1 MPDNF
6 YTRHQNRIQSLL
18 AKLEDK
24 PLRHK
29 DLLNE
34 WLLSGGSFDQ
44 LNRTLRFL
52 KAKGYVRKAD
62 PEQRLSPYEI
72 TVAGQ
77 KHLAGLR
84 A

>member
-6 YTRHQNRIQSLL
+6 YSRHQTRIKSLL
-18 AKLEDK
+18 SKLEEK
-24 PLRHK
+24 SLRHK
-29 DLLNE
+29 DLLHQ
-34 WLLSGGSFDQ
+34 WLLSGGTFDQ

-52 KAKGYVRKAD
+52 KDKGYIRKAD
-62 PEQRLSPYEI
+62 PEKRTSPYEI
-72 TVAGQ
+72 TVTGR